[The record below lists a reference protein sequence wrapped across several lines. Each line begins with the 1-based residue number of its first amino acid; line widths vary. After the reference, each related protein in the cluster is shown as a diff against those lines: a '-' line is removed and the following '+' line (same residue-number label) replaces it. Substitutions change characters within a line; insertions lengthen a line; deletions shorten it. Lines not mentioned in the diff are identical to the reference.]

1 MTDNEKP
8 AFAAAFGGLCLALR
22 EKEPDAPQLRIYF
35 EALKDLDVE
44 LVTAAAEHLV
54 KHGAGDRAWF
64 PKAPEWRTVVETI
77 ERQRYDEQKARI
89 RERLRAGLP
98 PLCLACNDT
107 GFARD
112 EAKNRVTPCDCRK
125 LRRLEV
131 LGRRPM
137 PALPAGPE
145 SA

>member
-1 MTDNEKP
+1 MTLPEFSKV
-8 AFAAAFGGLCLALR
+8 FAVLAIQLGKSDADEATIRSYYQALR
-22 EKEPDAPQLRIYF
+22 
-35 EALKDLDVE
+35 DLDVE
-44 LVTAAAEHLV
+44 LVAMAAESMA
-54 KHGAGDRAWF
+54 KRGGAQEGESRHWF
-64 PKAPEWRTVVETI
+64 PKTSEWRTVVEKIDTD
-77 ERQRYDEQKARI
+77 RSDALKAR
-89 RERLRAGLP
+89 LRKLP
-98 PLCLACNDT
+98 EPLCNACNDT

-112 EAKNRVTPCDCRK
+112 EAKNRVTACDCRK